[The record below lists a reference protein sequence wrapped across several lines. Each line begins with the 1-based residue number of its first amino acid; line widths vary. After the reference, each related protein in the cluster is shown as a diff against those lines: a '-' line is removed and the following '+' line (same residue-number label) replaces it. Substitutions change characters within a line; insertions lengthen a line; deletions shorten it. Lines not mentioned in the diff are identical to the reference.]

1 MIYILLTLAINARKS
16 TETNM
21 RFLVQRV
28 TRASVTA
35 GGNLAGTI
43 GGGLLVFI
51 GVSASDTT
59 PDADYL
65 TAKLLHLRIFPDSAG
80 LMNRSVTESCGSLLL
95 VSQFT
100 LYGDCTKGRRP
111 SFSRAAPVD
120 LARSLYDYT
129 VIRIRQSGL
138 PVETGIFQSAM
149 QVELIN
155 DGPVTLMLESPH
167 PVY

>member
-1 MIYILLTLAINARKS
+1 MPGRVQK
-16 TETNM
+16 TNM

-28 TRASVTA
+28 TRASVTV

-43 GGGLLVFI
+43 GSGLLVFI
-51 GVSASDTT
+51 AVSAVDTT
-59 PDADYL
+59 SDADYL
-65 TAKLLHLRIFPDSAG
+65 AAKLLHLRIFPDSAG
-80 LMNRSVTESCGSLLL
+80 LMNRSVTESGGSLLL

-111 SFSRAAPVD
+111 SFSSAAPVD
-120 LARSLYDYT
+120 LARSLYDYA
-129 VIRIRQSGL
+129 VNRIRQSGL

-155 DGPVTLMLESPH
+155 DGPVTLMLDSPH
-167 PVY
+167 PLY

>member
-1 MIYILLTLAINARKS
+1 
-16 TETNM
+16 M

-28 TRASVTA
+28 SRASVTA

-43 GGGLLVFI
+43 GSSLLVFI
-51 GVSASDTT
+51 GVSGSDTT
-59 PDADYL
+59 SDADYL
-65 TAKLLHLRIFPDSAG
+65 AAKLLHLRIFPDSAG
-80 LMNRSVTESCGSLLL
+80 LMNRSVTESGGSLLL

-111 SFSRAAPVD
+111 SFSSAAPVD
-120 LARSLYDYT
+120 LARSLYDYA
-129 VIRIRQSGL
+129 VNRIRQSGL

-155 DGPVTLMLESPH
+155 DGPVTLMLDSPH
-167 PVY
+167 PLY